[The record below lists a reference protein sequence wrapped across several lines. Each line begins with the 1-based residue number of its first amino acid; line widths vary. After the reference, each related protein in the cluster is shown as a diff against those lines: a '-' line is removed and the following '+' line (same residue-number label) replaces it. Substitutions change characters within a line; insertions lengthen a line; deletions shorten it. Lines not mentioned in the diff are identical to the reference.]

1 VAAQEQEHRRGATA
15 GPQPT
20 SFGRLLRDY
29 RTERHLSQATLAR
42 LAGVSAGYVG
52 LIETGDR
59 GERPSLDIVKRFA
72 QGLSLDVSETECLMR
87 ASGHLGPHETLIQD
101 GRASFAT
108 TVANNRRLTSRQKE
122 LLISLYDSWL
132 GEGASVEPG

>member
-1 VAAQEQEHRRGATA
+1 MNGRPAGRGSSV
-15 GPQPT
+15 GSQPT
-20 SFGRLLRDY
+20 SFGRLLREY
-29 RTERHLSQATLAR
+29 RVDRELSQAALAR

-72 QGLSLDVSETECLMR
+72 QALRLDVAETEGIMR
-87 ASGHLGPHETLIQD
+87 TSGHLGPHETLIQD
-101 GRASFAT
+101 GRPSFA
-108 TVANNRRLTSRQKE
+108 VVVSNNRRLTSRQKE

-132 GEGASVEPG
+132 GEGASQESE

>member
-1 VAAQEQEHRRGATA
+1 MTAHAGART
-15 GPQPT
+15 GSIGSHPT
-20 SFGRLLRDY
+20 HFGRLLRRY
-29 RTERHLSQATLAR
+29 RTDRQLSQAALAR

-72 QGLSLDVSETECLMR
+72 QGLRLDVPETEAIMR
-87 ASGHLGPHETLIQD
+87 AGGHLGPHETLIHD

-108 TVANNRRLTSRQKE
+108 VVANNRRLTSRQKE

-132 GEGASVEPG
+132 GEGASREPG

>member
-1 VAAQEQEHRRGATA
+1 MTA
-15 GPQPT
+15 RSPLKSNSLGSQPT
-20 SFGRLLRDY
+20 TFGRLLRRF
-29 RTERHLSQATLAR
+29 RTSQELSQAALAR

-72 QGLSLDVSETECLMR
+72 QGLRLDVAQTEELMR
-87 ASGHLGPHETLIQD
+87 AGGHLGPHETLIQD
-101 GRASFAT
+101 ERASFAT
-108 TVANNRRLTSRQKE
+108 VVANNRRLTSRQKE

-132 GEGASVEPG
+132 GEGASGEPG